1 MGRCHLHSKKVG
13 VCFDNQRQLHMPTS
27 YSGTSTLLTNSVVF
41 KLLGRVWAAL
51 SACRGGGRQQH
62 NPRIILLWPRGQ
74 GGAFSLISLTSCQ
87 GVGGL
92 ESLWRVFCSLE
103 IIQNAITIHFSVVI
117 TKPEIRLNHVYKLQ
131 EVLQFPRPWPEV
143 RLVKA
148 PPPVHIVMCQGIV
161 LLTSSCSSRSQGSH
175 AGVLGNPSMST
186 TGLTG

>member
-51 SACRGGGRQQH
+51 SACRGGRRQQH

-74 GGAFSLISLTSCQ
+74 GGAFSLINLTSCQ

-103 IIQNAITIHFSVVI
+103 IIQNAITIHFCVVI

-131 EVLQFPRPWPEV
+131 EVLQVPRPWPEV

-148 PPPVHIVMCQGIV
+148 PPQSTLSCARELCCWLPPVPQGPRA
-161 LLTSSCSSRSQGSH
+161 LM
-175 AGVLGNPSMST
+175 LGCWETPVWVP
-186 TGLTG
+186 LD